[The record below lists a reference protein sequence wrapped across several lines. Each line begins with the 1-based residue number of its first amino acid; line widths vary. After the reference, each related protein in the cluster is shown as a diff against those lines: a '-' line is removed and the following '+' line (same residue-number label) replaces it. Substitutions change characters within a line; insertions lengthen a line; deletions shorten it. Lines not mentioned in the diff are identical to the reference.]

1 MAQSR
6 EDFSA
11 IRAITFDCYGTLI
24 DWETGIL
31 NALHPILSAHGVQL
45 ADVEILALYGEFE
58 AEAEAGEF
66 HPYREVLRNVVRS
79 FGQRLG
85 FAPTGAQQDSLPDS
99 LANWR
104 PFPDTVT
111 ALQQLNSKFQ
121 LGIISNVDDDL
132 FASTAP
138 QLQTKFDFVVTA
150 GQACAYK
157 PSPKIFQLASQKISV
172 PAEHWLHAGQS
183 VYHDVIPAQALGL
196 KTVWVNRVSPRPG
209 GAVKLASGKP
219 DVEVRTMQEL
229 ANLLLEGH

>member
-1 MAQSR
+1 MAQSTT
-6 EDFSA
+6 DFSA
-11 IRAITFDCYGTLI
+11 IRAITFDCYGTLV

-31 NALHPILSAHGVQL
+31 KALRPILSAHGVQIGDAEL
-45 ADVEILALYGEFE
+45 LALYGEIE
-58 AEAEAGEF
+58 VEAEAGEF
-66 HPYREVLRNVVRS
+66 HPYREVLRNVVRG

-85 FAPTGAQQDSLPDS
+85 FTATVAQQNSLPDS

-104 PFPDTVT
+104 PFPDTVA
-111 ALQQLNSKFQ
+111 ALQQLRSRFQ

-150 GQACAYK
+150 GQSRAYK
-157 PSPKIFQLASQKISV
+157 PSPKIFQLASQKIGV
-172 PAEHWLHAGQS
+172 PASQWLHAGQS

-196 KTVWVNRVSPRPG
+196 KTVWVNRASPRPG

-219 DVEVRTMQEL
+219 DVEVRTVREL
-229 ANLLLEGH
+229 ANLLLENR